1 MGVVTEVPA
10 LGGRL
15 ACFTLVLLILLTAN
29 ALCQQEQVPAASSNK
44 NIQPEDRH
52 NAEKLYLNLR
62 SVGLDPAKVYRIR
75 EASLDHDQIHITLED
90 GTIAFTEDV
99 DQRVTG
105 AFFEGEGEILI
116 VPPDQAERAS
126 MSLFTGAAVL
136 EEKFGSA
143 YFRFNDDTY
152 SDLQPSLR
160 PAEEAKGFAATWN
173 SVAHNLAEWDA
184 LRLFMTFSQ
193 YLPITPGDKTETQPP
208 GHPADRFLHARLQ
221 GMSQGAFD
229 VYYDSTAT
237 EQIAVAQ
244 QKAVEGINYYN
255 VWTSFPTR
263 SRLES
268 TASSE
273 EYTDDLAI
281 RSYRIQAEVK
291 PPTTMQTH
299 AELQVDVIRG
309 GSRSV
314 LFELSRFLK
323 VDEVKMDGRSL
334 GLIQNQALEGTQLA
348 RRGNDILTVVF
359 PQPLRAGQKFE
370 LSFSYS
376 GDVLSEAGG
385 GLLYV
390 GARGT
395 WYPNRGLAAASF
407 DMQFR
412 YPAGWTLLATGKRTT
427 PETPAT
433 DAQTALL
440 HEQASHWVT
449 ERPIPVAGFNLGRYE
464 KATAR
469 ADGATV
475 ETYATAGVER
485 NFPKRTEQVVLP
497 PAPTLTPGR
506 SQTVVVT
513 QPPPSPARNA
523 QAVADSAARALDF
536 YVHKF
541 GPFPYETL
549 QLTQM
554 PGPLSQGWPGLIF
567 LSSFAFLT
575 KEEKPGMHLDAADTV
590 LSEQITAHET
600 AHQWWGD
607 LVFWRGYRDQWIS
620 EGLANYCSMMLL
632 ESENP
637 AAFKIVMQKYREALL
652 QKNKQG
658 AMLKDAGPATLGVRL
673 SSSEFPDGYD
683 AISYGRG
690 TWLFHML
697 RHMLNDARPNAK
709 GAPSQSDTEPF
720 ILALRRLR
728 ERYAGRPVTTRE
740 MLQVFAEDLPPSLR
754 YEGRKSLDWF
764 YESWVN
770 GTALP
775 RIELQGVKLAAKG
788 NSLAVSGTVLQKNAP
803 KDLVT
808 SVPLY
813 GVWSANRRVFLG
825 RVFADGPEN
834 PFRITAPLGVKRIVA
849 DPEETILSSP
859 R

>member
-10 LGGRL
+10 PRAGIALFAAVLGLFCLNG
-15 ACFTLVLLILLTAN
+15 V
-29 ALCQQEQVPAASSNK
+29 CQQEQVPAASTNK
-44 NIQPEDRH
+44 TIQPQNTQ

-62 SVGLDPAKVYRIR
+62 SVGLDPAKVFRVR
-75 EASLDHDQIHITLED
+75 DASLDHDQIHITIED

-99 DQRVTG
+99 NERVTG

-136 EEKFGSA
+136 EEKFGTA

-152 SDLQPSLR
+152 ADLQPFLR
-160 PAEEAKGFAATWN
+160 PAENAKEFAATWN

-193 YLPITPGDKTETQPP
+193 YLPAEPRDASKTI
-208 GHPADRFLHARLQ
+208 GRVGDRFLHARLQ
-221 GMSQGAFD
+221 GMNLGAFD
-229 VYYDSTAT
+229 VYYDSTAS
-237 EQIAVAQ
+237 EKIAVAQ
-244 QKAVEGINYYN
+244 QKTVEGTPYYN
-255 VWTSFPTR
+255 VWTSFVPSPKAGSAAT
-263 SRLES
+263 
-268 TASSE
+268 SE
-273 EYTDDLAI
+273 EYQDELAI
-281 RSYRIQAEVK
+281 RSYRILAEIK
-291 PPTTMQTH
+291 PPTTMQ
-299 AELQVDVIRG
+299 ARARLQVEILRG

-314 LFELSRFLK
+314 LFELSRYLK
-323 VDEVKMDGRSL
+323 VDEVKMDGRPL
-334 GLIQNQALEGTQLA
+334 EFIQNQALEGTQLA
-348 RRGNDILTVVF
+348 RRGNDILAVVF
-359 PQPLRAGQKFE
+359 PEPLQAGQKFD
-370 LSFSYS
+370 LHFSYG

-395 WYPNRGLAAASF
+395 WYPNRGLASANF
-407 DMQFR
+407 DLQFR
-412 YPAGWTLLATGKRTT
+412 YPAGWTLLATGQRST
-427 PETPAT
+427 PVASQNSNPEAS
-433 DAQTALL
+433 Q
-440 HEQASHWVT
+440 EQSTRWVT

-464 KATAR
+464 KASAQ
-469 ADGATV
+469 AGVITV

-485 NFPKRTEQVVLP
+485 SFPKKTEEVVLP
-497 PAPTLTPGR
+497 PSPTTIPGR
-506 SQTVVVT
+506 GQTMVVA

-523 QAVADSAARALDF
+523 QAVAETAARAIDF
-536 YVHKF
+536 YSRRF
-541 GPFPYETL
+541 DSFPYGTL
-549 QLTQM
+549 ELTQM

-575 KEEKPGMHLDAADTV
+575 REERAGLHLDPAEII
-590 LSEQITAHET
+590 LSQQITAHET

-607 LVFWRGYRDQWIS
+607 LVFWRGYRDQWIF
-620 EGLANYCSMMLL
+620 EGLANYCSLL
-632 ESENP
+632 LLQSENP
-637 AAFKIVMQKYREALL
+637 AAFKIVMQKYREGLL
-652 QKNKQG
+652 QKNKNG
-658 AMLKDAGPATLGVRL
+658 ALLKDAGPVTLGVRL

-697 RHMLNDARPNAK
+697 REMLNNSEPGTK
-709 GAPSQSDTEPF
+709 TAPDQPESEPF
-720 ILALRRLR
+720 IRALRRLR
-728 ERYAGRPVTTRE
+728 ERYSGRAITTRE

-775 RIELQGVKLAAKG
+775 HIQLQGVKLTNKG
-788 NSLAVSGTVLQKNAP
+788 NTLAVSGTVVQKDAP

-813 GVWSANRRVFLG
+813 GIGSANRRIFLG
-825 RVFADGPEN
+825 RVFADGLEN
-834 PFRITAPLGVKRIVA
+834 SFRIAAPLGVKRVVA
-849 DPEETILSSP
+849 DPDENILSNP